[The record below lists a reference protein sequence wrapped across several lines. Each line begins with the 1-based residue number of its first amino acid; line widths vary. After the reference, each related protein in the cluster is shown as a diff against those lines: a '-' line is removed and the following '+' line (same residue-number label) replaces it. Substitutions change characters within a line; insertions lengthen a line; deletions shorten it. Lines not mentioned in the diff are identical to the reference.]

1 MGGVSDEDA
10 NNLKELFYQC
20 DSDGDGGINIIELDI
35 TLQYLH
41 QSLST
46 EQLKMLF
53 IDVDLDNN
61 GKISFSE
68 FCILMGVDSEMSSE
82 REVAD
87 HGNVVEKS
95 FEIFD
100 TDNDGIIGL
109 DELNQMMK
117 FLGLRH
123 TELELTEMM
132 NSVDVD
138 DNGTI
143 DLLEYQDLLAKTA
156 DAHSE
161 KQSKLQ
167 QKFSHIDKD
176 NSGLISFSELYFE
189 LSRGEEHITPLQV
202 QAIFD
207 TVDVD
212 KNRRLDFEE
221 FVKLTK

>member
-1 MGGVSDEDA
+1 MSNEDV
-10 NNLKELFYQC
+10 NNLKELFHQC
-20 DSDGDGGINIIELDI
+20 DSDADGGINIIEFEI

-53 IDVDLDNN
+53 MDVDLDNN
-61 GKISFSE
+61 GIISYSE
-68 FCILMGVDSEMSSE
+68 FCVLMGVNSEMSVD

-87 HGNVVEKS
+87 HDSIVEKS
-95 FEIFD
+95 FKIFD
-100 TDNDGIIGL
+100 TDNDSIISL
-109 DELNQMMK
+109 DEVDQMMQ

-123 TELELTEMM
+123 TRFELINLM
-132 NSVDVD
+132 NRFDVD
-138 DNGTI
+138 DSNAI

-161 KQSKLQ
+161 EQTKLK
-167 QKFSHIDKD
+167 QKFSQIDKD

-189 LSRGEEHITPLQV
+189 LSRGVEDASPLQV
-202 QAIFD
+202 QALFD

>member
-46 EQLKMLF
+46 KQLKMLF

-68 FCILMGVDSEMSSE
+68 FCILMGVDSESE

-100 TDNDGIIGL
+100 TDNDGIISL